1 MQCNAIKLQTNHK
14 LQTSNFK
21 LHEEEHLEDDPAVC
35 GEHPDGSHH
44 GAGHDE
50 LYGLR
55 TVLRNEGRL
64 PLAKK
69 ENE

>member
-1 MQCNAIKLQTNHK
+1 MQSNFKLIINFK

-21 LHEEEHLEDDPAVC
+21 LHEEEHLEDGAAVHC
-35 GEHPDGSHH
+35 QHADGSHH

-55 TVLRNEGRL
+55 TVLRNER
-64 PLAKK
+64 
-69 ENE
+69 NERNVK